1 MHRVEFQAMQRR
13 MNSVRRC
20 NVRRNVMR
28 MNDVKRCNVRRE
40 VLKMGG
46 VKRAVVKM
54 NSVRMSIAEKPK
66 RAISSNVLCGSFA

>member
-1 MHRVEFQAMQRR
+1 MYRVDFQAMQRR

-28 MNDVKRCNVRRE
+28 MNDVKRYNVRRE
-40 VLKMGG
+40 VVRMSG

-54 NSVRMSIAEKPK
+54 NSV
-66 RAISSNVLCGSFA
+66 